1 LRVLSLLALG
11 NLRLDQIGPEVQQ
24 ARPYFAKSGA
34 EDATRSNIHKLK
46 FGSGKRPVAPPSGFR
61 APLFPENAFGRSH
74 ESHGTVDVHWTDSTR
89 STITFTSNTV
99 GGNIYL
105 FGDGGTAGVNVN
117 ATSSTLSNITG
128 SNAGTGITSG
138 GPFTDG
144 GAGNLDGFGSFNQ
157 TINTFDGSTHSSD
170 TVSFTLTNTSGT
182 WADSASVLTAN
193 AWGEFVAA
201 HIFVTASPANASN
214 GALATGFASTGTTTS
229 TPEPASLILLVSGL
243 IGIPFFRRQK

>member
-1 LRVLSLLALG
+1 MIKKIALSFVVIGSALVLLCTPSFADTTYTLNDG
-11 NLRLDQIGPEVQQ
+11 NSAI
-24 ARPYFAKSGA
+24 
-34 EDATRSNIHKLK
+34 
-46 FGSGKRPVAPPSGFR
+46 SGF
-61 APLFPENAFGRSH
+61 AGPY
-74 ESHGTVDVHWTDSTR
+74 GTVDVHWTDSTH

-117 ATSSTLSNITG
+117 ATSWTLSNITG

-157 TINTFDGSTHSSD
+157 TINTFDGFTHSSD